1 MNVTRCFIAMAVTD
15 EVKRRAQNLIDV
27 LAGSHADVKWVEP
40 DNMHITLSFLG
51 DVTPEETVEISRAA
65 MRGAAAV
72 SSFDF
77 MIAGAG
83 AFPEIARPR
92 TMWLGVT
99 QGNDAFC
106 QMQAAIA
113 AELTAIGYPE
123 TARKYH
129 PHLSLGRIKRPSPQV
144 ARLTELLEEHA
155 LFEAGVS
162 PAMEARIYASALE
175 RRGPKYTLIGRA
187 ELG

>member
-15 EVKRRAQNLIDV
+15 EVKRRAQNLIDK
-27 LAGSHADVKWVEP
+27 LAASNADVKWVEP

-51 DVTPEETVEISRAA
+51 DITPEETIDVSRAA
-65 MRGAAAV
+65 MRGAQSV

-77 MIAGAG
+77 MIGGVG
-83 AFPEIARPR
+83 AFPDITRPR
-92 TMWLGVT
+92 TIWLGMT
-99 QGNDAFC
+99 QGHDAFC
-106 QMQAAIA
+106 QMQHAIA
-113 AELTAIGYPE
+113 EELATIGYPE

-129 PHLSLGRIKRPSPQV
+129 PHLSLGRIKRLTPQV
-144 ARLTELLEEHA
+144 EQLTKLLEEHA
-155 LFEAGVS
+155 EFEAGVS
-162 PAMEARIYASALE
+162 PAMEANIYASQLE